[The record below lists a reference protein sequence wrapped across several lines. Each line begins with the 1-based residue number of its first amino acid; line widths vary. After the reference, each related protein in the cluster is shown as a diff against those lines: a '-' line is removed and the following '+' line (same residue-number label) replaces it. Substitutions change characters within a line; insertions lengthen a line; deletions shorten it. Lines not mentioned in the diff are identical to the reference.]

1 MVTQTHE
8 KAATSQFVVKES
20 GSVSM
25 DGSFV
30 SQRAKFNVASL
41 DAVEAAELAA
51 AHLRQRAKPE
61 AAAGKPG
68 EPPGSSAREAGAAE
82 DEGLC
87 SICFSEAAST
97 VLLDCGHGGICLACA
112 IDSMKKNNH
121 CLFCRERVVQII
133 EIDTQ
138 DLGNGLFKVVN
149 SYYVSDGK
157 HDA

>member
-8 KAATSQFVVKES
+8 AQAASQFVVRES
-20 GSVSM
+20 ASASM

-30 SQRAKFNVASL
+30 SQRAKFNLAHVDPVDAGLALAQLKEKAKLEAS
-41 DAVEAAELAA
+41 EPAE
-51 AHLRQRAKPE
+51 Q
-61 AAAGKPG
+61 
-68 EPPGSSAREAGAAE
+68 SARESGGAE
-82 DEGLC
+82 EEGLC
-87 SICFSEAAST
+87 SICFSEPAST

-133 EIDTQ
+133 EIDTK
-138 DLGNGLFKVVN
+138 DLGNGLYKVVN

-157 HDA
+157 TDG